1 MQPDAIQPELRA
13 FVAERIRSV
22 AQLELLL
29 LMRSD
34 AGKQWT
40 AAEAGHALYISPE
53 MAAGLLSEMHGQS
66 LLAKNESTSSYCY
79 GTSTDVIDR
88 RVRELAELYEA
99 RRVSVIALIYST
111 PVDKLQRFADGFR
124 FSQGQKREE

>member
-1 MQPDAIQPELRA
+1 MHPNEITRELRA
-13 FVAERIRSV
+13 FVAERIHSV

-40 AAEAGHALYISPE
+40 AAEAGRALYIPPE

-66 LLAKNESTSSYCY
+66 LVARNDSTSNYCY
-79 GTSTDVIDR
+79 GTPTDAIDQH
-88 RVRELAELYEA
+88 VREIAELYA
-99 RRVSVIALIYST
+99 TRRVSVIALVYST

-124 FSQGQKREE
+124 FSREPKKEE